1 MKGGIAGIW
10 IEIDRFIPWKCF
22 IPGCVSRPGISLLF
36 FCIVIYRAY
45 VACPSHRFASFRFVP
60 CHITSLHFT
69 SRHGTASHF
78 ISSHLI
84 SSPCPSPGNTTTTQP
99 NPPHLTS
106 RILQPLPQLP
116 LLLQDLELQPLHA
129 VLKGLLA
136 LLQSANAQFR
146 SRLAA

>member
-1 MKGGIAGIW
+1 M
-10 IEIDRFIPWKCF
+10 
-22 IPGCVSRPGISLLF
+22 
-36 FCIVIYRAY
+36 
-45 VACPSHRFASFRFVP
+45 
-60 CHITSLHFT
+60 
-69 SRHGTASHF
+69 SRHGFPFHL
-78 ISSHLI
+78 ISSHLRVHHLAT
-84 SSPCPSPGNTTTTQP
+84 PLPP
-99 NPPHLTS
+99 NPTHLTS